1 MPGTGRI
8 LSSLETAAEA
18 ACRMEQVDVVGA
30 HKVVRH
36 ADDGLVQR
44 LLAVVVGRVEG
55 NGTAQLRHSDLLP
68 DILVQAGEED
78 LALARLEAVDERGDG
93 ALAVGD
99 GKVDQFLV
107 DKVTDRQLLDV
118 VIYARLRL
126 QRKSMHTGGQLLH
139 WRCVS
144 GGMIP

>member
-107 DKVTDRQLLDV
+107 DEIADGQFCCA
-118 VIYARLRL
+118 VIHSDAGLPASS
-126 QRKSMHTGGQLLH
+126 KSAESALKGE
-139 WRCVS
+139 
-144 GGMIP
+144 